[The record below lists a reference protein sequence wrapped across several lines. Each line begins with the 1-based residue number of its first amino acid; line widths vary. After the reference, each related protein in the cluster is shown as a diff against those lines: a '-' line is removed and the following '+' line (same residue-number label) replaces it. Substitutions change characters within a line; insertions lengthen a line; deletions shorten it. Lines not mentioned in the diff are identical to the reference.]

1 MAFPGPVV
9 KSIDQIVTLLL
20 EAKSLLFI
28 TGAGISADSG
38 LPTYRGI
45 GGLYNSGP
53 AEEGMPIE
61 ELLSGYTMRRQ
72 PALTW
77 KYLGQVEK
85 ASRGARFNRGHEVIA
100 EMEAHFNRVWT
111 LTQNVDGFH
120 RQAGSR
126 NVVDIHGDL
135 HNLFCPRCDFKLTV
149 TDYSSLSIPPQCSQ
163 CPSLLRPDVV
173 LFGEALPFD
182 KVSRLYTELEKGF
195 DLVFSIGTTSVF
207 PYIAEP
213 VIRAHR
219 QGKPTIEINPGV
231 TEVSDLVSIRV
242 PLGAAVT
249 LDAIW
254 RRYQERR
261 TGPTSR
267 HGT

>member
-1 MAFPGPVV
+1 MTSTETIAR
-9 KSIDQIVTLLL
+9 SIDHIVDLLR
-20 EAKSLLFI
+20 EACSLLFI

-38 LPTYRGI
+38 LPTYRGV
-45 GGLYNSGP
+45 GGLYNTTST
-53 AEEGMPIE
+53 EEGLPIE
-61 ELLSGYTMRRQ
+61 ELLSGHTMRQR

-77 KYLGQVEK
+77 KYLAQV
-85 ASRGARFNRGHEVIA
+85 AQACRGARFNRGHEVIA
-100 EMEAHFNRVWT
+100 AMENHFDRVWT

-135 HNLFCPRCDFKLTV
+135 HNLLCPSCGFERTV
-149 TDYSSLSIPPQCSQ
+149 TDYSAIAIPPQCPN
-163 CPSLLRPDVV
+163 CPTLLRPDVV

-182 KVSRLYTELEKGF
+182 KVSRLYTEIERGF

-213 VIRAHR
+213 VERAH
-219 QGKPTIEINPGV
+219 QLGKPTIEINPGM
-231 TEVSDLVSIRV
+231 TEVSHLVTLRL
-242 PLGAAVT
+242 PLGAADA

-254 RRYQERR
+254 KRYQAK
-261 TGPTSR
+261 
-267 HGT
+267 

>member
-1 MAFPGPVV
+1 MDATESFAQAINQVA
-9 KSIDQIVTLLL
+9 DLLR
-20 EAKSLLFI
+20 ASRSLLFI

-45 GGLYNSGP
+45 GGLYNVTTT
-53 AEEGMPIE
+53 EEGLPVE
-61 ELLSGYTMRRQ
+61 ELLSGRTMRRQ

-85 ASRGARFNRGHEVIA
+85 ACRGARFNRAHEIIA
-100 EMEAHFNRVWT
+100 QMEEHFDRVWV

-126 NVVDIHGDL
+126 NVIDIHGDL
-135 HNLFCPRCDFKLTV
+135 HDLFCPQCDYKQT
-149 TDYSSLSIPPQCSQ
+149 TADYSTLEIPPL
-163 CPSLLRPDVV
+163 CPRCHSLIRPDVV

-182 KVSRLYTELEKGF
+182 KVSQLYTQIEKGF
-195 DLVFSIGTTSVF
+195 DLVFSIGTTSIF

-213 VIRAHR
+213 VERAYR
-219 QGKPTIEINPGV
+219 LGKPAVEINPG
-231 TEVSDLVSIRV
+231 TSEVSELATIRL
-242 PLGAAVT
+242 PLGAAMA

-254 RRYQERR
+254 RSYQERR
-261 TGPTSR
+261 TK
-267 HGT
+267 